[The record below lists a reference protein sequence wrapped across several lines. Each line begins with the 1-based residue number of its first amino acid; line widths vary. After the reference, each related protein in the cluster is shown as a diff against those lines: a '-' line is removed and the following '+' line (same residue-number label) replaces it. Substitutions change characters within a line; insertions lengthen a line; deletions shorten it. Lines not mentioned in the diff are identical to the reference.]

1 MTGARTDAAPAA
13 SYPVAAA
20 AAAALTLALWSG
32 TAIANKIAV
41 GHMDAMTAGLLRS
54 LFAGLIAAGIASA
67 ARFPLP
73 KTRRQWVLLLVSG
86 IFSFALWP
94 GFLSLG
100 IGRTTANHAALIM
113 AMIPVFTGLI
123 AAGVDRKIPS
133 AAWWIGVAVALAG
146 TVLLILW
153 KNGAASGG
161 EATVA
166 GDLIIL
172 AGVGICAAGYVA
184 GGKLSAQIG
193 TWSTTFWGLAAAVG
207 FLLPAVILL
216 APRTDWSAVGLAG
229 WGGIAYMTFC
239 SSIIGYACWFWAL
252 GRGGIARIG
261 ALQFA
266 QPVLTLVFAVII
278 LGEAITLPLLA
289 AGAIILVGVAIAQR
303 QKI

>member
-1 MTGARTDAAPAA
+1 MTTTKAEAAG
-13 SYPVAAA
+13 YPVAAA

-32 TAIANKIAV
+32 TAIANKLAV
-41 GHMDAMTAGLLRS
+41 GQIDAMTAGLLRS
-54 LFAGLIAAGIASA
+54 LLAGLIAAGIASI

-73 KTRRQWVLLLVSG
+73 KTRPQWVLLLISG

-94 GFLSLG
+94 GILSVG
-100 IGRTTANHAALIM
+100 ISMTTANHAALIM
-113 AMIPVFTGLI
+113 AVLPVTTGLI

-133 AAWWIGVAVALAG
+133 AAWWIGIFVAMIG

-153 KNGAASGG
+153 KNGTDSGG
-161 EATVA
+161 EATIA

-172 AGVGICAAGYVA
+172 AGVGICSAGYVA

-193 TWSTTFWGLAAAVG
+193 TWSTTFWGLAAAVSV
-207 FLLPAVILL
+207 LLPSVILL
-216 APRTDWSAVGLAG
+216 APRTDWSAVGMAG

-252 GRGGIARIG
+252 GSGGIARIG
-261 ALQFA
+261 VLQFG

-278 LGEAITLPLLA
+278 LGEQITLPLLA
-289 AGAIILVGVAIAQR
+289 AGAIILIGVAIAQR
-303 QKI
+303 QKV